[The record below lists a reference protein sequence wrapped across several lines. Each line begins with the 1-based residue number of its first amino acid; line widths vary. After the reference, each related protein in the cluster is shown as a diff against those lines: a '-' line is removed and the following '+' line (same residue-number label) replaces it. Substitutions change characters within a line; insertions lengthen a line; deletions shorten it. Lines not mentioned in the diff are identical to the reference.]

1 MTRARLLLGL
11 AVVSLVAGL
20 LPVVRAEAAAA
31 PRERWIVTARSA
43 AELAGLRERAVSR
56 GAEVVLE
63 ISQLNV
69 FVVEASSATAASL
82 RSDRAAADVSLDEI
96 VQVSLAD
103 AGRPTLRPPG
113 TRSAI
118 PIAEPSSPRLSG
130 EAGDPAMSYAGLLWD
145 YRRIG
150 APDAWHRGATGEGVT
165 VAVMDTGVDY
175 THAELENQVVQVIDL
190 AQHENLCRRFFGT
203 SDEMLAEEF
212 GGPQDTDWHGH
223 GTWIA
228 GNIAA
233 ELDGVGTNGI
243 AFDADL
249 VSVKI
254 AQWCGFASSSTLIAG
269 FIEAAD
275 AGVDV
280 LNISFGGFGDNPRV
294 RQHYV
299 DAVTYARERGMVIVG
314 SAGNDHTRIGTGGKV
329 ISHGTLTTPRG
340 ELFDPYGMW
349 QSPGGVPGVVDVSAT
364 NNQTVPSS
372 HGCPEGTMGT
382 PEAPNATCKPLRDR
396 HQSAGQGEEDQLSY
410 YSNFGPRINIA
421 GPGGARKF
429 NLPVW
434 DRGGTPGFPY
444 TDDDLTNVWQTF
456 SVTSNWGLSIPCF
469 TFTRGSH
476 FYTNECYSAIQG
488 TSMAAP
494 HVTAALAVVASED
507 PALRGDPG
515 RLVDRIEAMAID
527 PGPNFTEVIDPN
539 DTSAADLTRVH
550 CPTGYCHLGGD
561 SIPNSEAYGAGLV
574 YIGDPR
580 PEPTS

>member
-11 AVVSLVAGL
+11 AALSLVAGL
-20 LPVVRAEAAAA
+20 LPAVRVEAAAA
-31 PRERWIVTARSA
+31 PRERWIVTATSA
-43 AELAGLRERAVSR
+43 AELAGLRDRAQSR
-56 GAEVVLE
+56 GAEVVLD
-63 ISQLNV
+63 ISKLNA
-69 FVVEASSATAASL
+69 FVVEATSSQAASL

-96 VQVSLAD
+96 VSLSWAD
-103 AGRPTLRPPG
+103 ASRPAVRAPG
-113 TRSAI
+113 VQNART
-118 PIAEPSSPRLSG
+118 IAEPAMTRDASG

-150 APDAWHRGATGEGVT
+150 APDAWHRGATGEGIT

-175 THAELENQVVQVIDL
+175 THSELKDQVVQVIDL
-190 AQHENLCRRFFGT
+190 ADDDNLCRRFFGT

-212 GGPQDTDWHGH
+212 GGPVDTDWHGH

-233 ELDGVGTNGI
+233 EMDGVGTNGI
-243 AFDADL
+243 AFDVDL
-249 VSVKI
+249 VAVKI
-254 AQWCGFASSSTLIAG
+254 AQWCGFASSSTLIEG

-280 LNISFGGFGDNPRV
+280 LNISFGGYGDNPRV
-294 RQHYV
+294 HQMYV
-299 DAVTYARERGMVIVG
+299 DAVNYARERGMVIVA

-329 ISHGTLTTPRG
+329 ISHGTLTTPRA

-349 QSPGGVPGVVDVSAT
+349 ESPGGVRGVVDVSAT

-372 HGCPEGTMGT
+372 HGCPEGTAGS
-382 PEAPNATCKPLRDR
+382 PEDTAATCKPLRDR
-396 HQSAGQGEEDQLSY
+396 HQAAGQGEEDQLAY
-410 YSNFGPRINIA
+410 YSNYGPRIDIA

-444 TDDDLTNVWQTF
+444 TDDDLTNVWETF
-456 SVTSNWGLSIPCF
+456 STTSNWATQIPCF

-476 FYTNECYSAIQG
+476 FYVNECYSTIQG

-494 HVTAALAVVASED
+494 HVTASLAVIASET
-507 PALRGDPG
+507 AGARGNVG
-515 RLVDRIEAMAID
+515 RLVQLVQGRAID
-527 PGPNFTEVIDPN
+527 AGPNFTEVLDP
-539 DTSAADLTRVH
+539 DDMSAADLTGVH
-550 CPTGYCHLGGD
+550 CPTGYCHLGGEAVPD
-561 SIPNSEAYGAGLV
+561 SEAYGAGLV
-574 YIGDPR
+574 YIGDPDDVT
-580 PEPTS
+580 P